1 MRRNGTDGSVN
12 AGRGIDFLGY
22 VFSKEDVR
30 LRKGIKKR
38 FAAGMGRVKSRKRK
52 RQILDSY
59 KGWCEH
65 GDCKNLW
72 RKITGKKMGFADK
85 GITMISQ
92 RDRDGKRIFDVK
104 QVPLTDIINMPLTV
118 LDFESNIRTRD
129 IHDRSKQNMDK
140 YVVMVQIKDGDR
152 VKFITGSQSLKD
164 VLDQCKAMES
174 AGTKIF
180 PVENVMIRKQDL
192 GGGKSTYK
200 FQDL

>member
-1 MRRNGTDGSVN
+1 
-12 AGRGIDFLGY
+12 
-22 VFSKEDVR
+22 
-30 LRKGIKKR
+30 
-38 FAAGMGRVKSRKRK
+38 
-52 RQILDSY
+52 
-59 KGWCEH
+59 
-65 GDCKNLW
+65 
-72 RKITGKKMGFADK
+72 MGFADK

>member
-1 MRRNGTDGSVN
+1 MRRSGTDGSAN

-38 FAAGMGRVKSRKRK
+38 FASGMGRVKSRKRK
-52 RQILDSY
+52 RHILDSY

-65 GDCKNLW
+65 GNCKNLW

-140 YVVMVQIKDGDR
+140 YVVMVQIRDGDR
-152 VKFITGSQSLKD
+152 VKFITGSSSLKD

-180 PVENVMIRKQDL
+180 LVENVMIRKQDL